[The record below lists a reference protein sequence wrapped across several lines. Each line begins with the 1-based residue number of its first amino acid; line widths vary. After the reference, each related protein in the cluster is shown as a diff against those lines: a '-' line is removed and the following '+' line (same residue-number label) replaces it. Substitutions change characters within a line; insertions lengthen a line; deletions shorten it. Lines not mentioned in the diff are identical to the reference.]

1 MNIAT
6 KYKIFFSFLNKRQ
19 KIKFYLIVL
28 LLIFQSILEVV
39 GIGVVIPLLSII
51 LVPKESVYLD
61 YLNFFLKDSSFAQ
74 NYIVIAFLLLVVI
87 FFVFKT
93 YFLYFSSKKIFNF
106 AFEIQTLI
114 KDKIFTQSIFMNY
127 SEFLK
132 TKSSILVTNIST
144 NTNLIT
150 QYCIIPILSLASE
163 GLILLSILLFLLF
176 YETSGFLILFLTVF
190 LTILITYKFFSKKLK
205 KMGSDK
211 EILES
216 KIIKLIQN
224 SIGSIKI
231 TKLHNL
237 ENKYLEEFEKINAPV
252 AAIQSKSYIYNNLP
266 RFILEL
272 LGAVI
277 ICGMIF
283 FFIFTGQD
291 SLKII
296 TIISIFAAAGFKII
310 PSVNRIIFSLQG
322 LKYSESSLMTINKIF
337 EYYDVKNLIKKKENK
352 FKASDLS
359 FANSIEFKNISFKY
373 TQDSSAIL
381 DNFNFSIKKNKKIG
395 IVGSSGAGKTTFLDL
410 LIGLLE
416 PNSGTILVD
425 QKIVSL
431 NNSEWRNNIAYVPQ
445 YNYLIDDTLEK
456 NISLEVKDQKIDHA
470 LVDSLIDLTFL
481 KDELVDKNLEGKQLL
496 VGERG
501 VNLSGGQIQRI
512 GIARALYKKPKLLI
526 MDEPTSSLDS
536 VNEKKIINIINKI
549 ENLTLVIVSHRKS
562 ALEGCDE
569 IFTFKN
575 GKCTRNF

>member
-1 MNIAT
+1 MNIVN
-6 KYKIFFSFLNKRQ
+6 KYKIFLSFLNKRQ

-28 LLIFQSILEVV
+28 LMIFQSILEVL
-39 GIGVVIPLLSII
+39 GIGAVIPLLSII
-51 LVPKESVYLD
+51 IVPKESFYLD
-61 YLNFFLKDSSFAQ
+61 FLNFFLKDFSFPE
-74 NYIVIAFLLLVVI
+74 NYLVIIFLLLVVI
-87 FFVFKT
+87 FFFFKT
-93 YFLYFSSKKIFNF
+93 YFLYFCSRKIFNF
-106 AFEIQTLI
+106 AYEIQTLI
-114 KDKIFTQSIFMNY
+114 KDKIFTQSIYMNY

-132 TKSSILVTNIST
+132 TKSSILVSNVST

-150 QYCIIPILSLASE
+150 QYCILPILSFTSE

-176 YETSGFLILFLTVF
+176 YQTSGFLILFLAIST
-190 LTILITYKFFSKKLK
+190 TILITYNFFSKKLK

-237 ENKYLEEFEKINAPV
+237 ENKYLEEFEKINVPV
-252 AAIQSKSYIYNNLP
+252 AVIQSKSLIYNHLP

-272 LGAVI
+272 LGAMI
-277 ICGMIF
+277 ICGMVF

-310 PSVNRIIFSLQG
+310 PGVNRIIFSLQG
-322 LKYSESSLMTINKIF
+322 LKYSESFLITINKIF
-337 EYYDVKNLIKKKENK
+337 EYYNEKKLSRKKENK
-352 FKASDLS
+352 KVPDLS
-359 FANSIEFKNISFKY
+359 FVNSIEFKNISFRY
-373 TQDSSAIL
+373 THDSNLIL
-381 DNFNFSIKKNKKIG
+381 DNFSFSIKKNKKIG
-395 IVGSSGAGKTTFLDL
+395 IVGSSGTGKTTFLDL

-416 PNSGTILVD
+416 PTSGKILVD
-425 QKIVSL
+425 KKIVSL
-431 NNSEWRNNIAYVPQ
+431 NNPGWRNNIAYVPQ

-456 NISLEVKDQKIDHA
+456 NISLEINDKNIDHT

-481 KDELVDKNLEGKQLL
+481 KNELVDKNPNGKQLL
-496 VGERG
+496 VGEKG
-501 VNLSGGQIQRI
+501 ANLSGGQIQRI

-536 VNEKKIINIINKI
+536 ANEKKIINIINKI
-549 ENLTLVIVSHRKS
+549 KNLTLVIVSHRKS
-562 ALEGCDE
+562 TLEGCDK

-575 GKCTRNF
+575 GKCIRNV